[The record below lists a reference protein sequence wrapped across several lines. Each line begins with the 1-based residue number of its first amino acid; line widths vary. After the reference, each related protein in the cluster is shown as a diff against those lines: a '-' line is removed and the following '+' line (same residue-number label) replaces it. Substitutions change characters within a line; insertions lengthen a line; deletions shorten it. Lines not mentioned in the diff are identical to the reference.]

1 MKEQP
6 TLITERLILRPYS
19 LADAKELQT
28 LIGDRRISDTMHSI
42 PHPYS
47 VGMAEEWI
55 SMRQKSFDEGKSVQ
69 FLITDKPNGFLIGGI
84 GLTISKEDENAE
96 LGYWIGK
103 PYWHKGYCSEAGAA
117 VMKYGFEVLALN
129 RICARHMTRNPRSGK
144 VMQKIGLQHEGHLRQ
159 AWKKWDKFE
168 DVEMYAILRCDVIL

>member
-1 MKEQP
+1 MQQP
-6 TLITERLILRPYS
+6 TLTTERLILRPYS
-19 LADAKELQT
+19 MDDAKELQK
-28 LIGDRRISDTMHSI
+28 LIGNRGISDTMHSV
-42 PHPYS
+42 PHPYT

-55 SMRQKSFDEGKSVQ
+55 SKRQAMFDEGKSAQ

-84 GLTISKEDENAE
+84 GLTTFKEDENAE

-103 PYWHKGYCSEAGAA
+103 PYWHKGYCSESALA
-117 VMKYGFEVLALN
+117 VIKYGLEELALN

-144 VMQKIGLQHEGHLRQ
+144 VMQKIGMKYEGHLRQ

-168 DVEMYAILRCDVIL
+168 DVEMYAIIRSDFIH